1 MVAKRASRE
10 PKPLEESRKD
20 KVTRLLE
27 EIEKKLK
34 AESKA
39 TMSDYIRLL
48 QLERE
53 LEENEPP
60 REIIVT
66 WIDSTGTHDGEE

>member
-39 TMSDYIRLL
+39 TMSDYIRLYG
-48 QLERE
+48 
-53 LEENEPP
+53 
-60 REIIVT
+60 I
-66 WIDSTGTHDGEE
+66 ST

>member
-1 MVAKRASRE
+1 MAANRSSEGATTGSRRAQ
-10 PKPLEESRKD
+10 
-20 KVTRLLE
+20 VTRLLS

-34 AESKA
+34 GKESA

-53 LEENEPP
+53 LEDDEPP

-66 WIDSTGTHDGEE
+66 WVDSTGTQDGEE

>member
-1 MVAKRASRE
+1 
-10 PKPLEESRKD
+10 
-20 KVTRLLE
+20 
-27 EIEKKLK
+27 
-34 AESKA
+34 
-39 TMSDYIRLL
+39 L